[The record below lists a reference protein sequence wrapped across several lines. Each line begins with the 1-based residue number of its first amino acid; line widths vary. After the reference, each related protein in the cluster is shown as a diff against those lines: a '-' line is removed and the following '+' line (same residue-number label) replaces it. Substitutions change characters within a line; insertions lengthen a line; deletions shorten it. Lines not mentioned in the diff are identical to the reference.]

1 VSGTCCWTSLST
13 PLPSPIEPD
22 ARMVRFFRDQQDCVL
37 WYLYLRPTGD
47 SFIVHSYRDLEWEA
61 EVRSSGDTDE
71 IESLPDFE
79 NDPDYEIFWCAPT
92 VEIFAYRFWTE
103 SVLLL
108 ALNGEQP
115 IEDLDE
121 AQLANLDHYAQAP
134 GRDQ

>member
-1 VSGTCCWTSLST
+1 
-13 PLPSPIEPD
+13 
-22 ARMVRFFRDQQDCVL
+22 MVRFFRDQQDCVL